1 MLVCLICGVG
11 DTIMWWF
18 ECQSTRSGLNI
29 NKNLVLLVC
38 FDDHLR
44 SFIIGRC
51 RVMTDV
57 VRIDAFYGK
66 IVSSMNVIH

>member
-1 MLVCLICGVG
+1 
-11 DTIMWWF
+11 
-18 ECQSTRSGLNI
+18 
-29 NKNLVLLVC
+29 VLLVC

>member
-1 MLVCLICGVG
+1 MSV
-11 DTIMWWF
+11 
-18 ECQSTRSGLNI
+18 
-29 NKNLVLLVC
+29 NKIRVKYQLVLLVC